1 MYWRVDAHWGMDMH
15 GRTEQPVWRD
25 QPQRWCQSALRDQP
39 CHAVGQANIAH
50 QRDQRLAERSKFWPP
65 WKDCYARWN
74 QDLSTMEGLHERVLQ
89 K

>member
-1 MYWRVDAHWGMDMH
+1 MYWRVDVHWGMDMH
-15 GRTEQPVWRD
+15 GRTEQPVW
-25 QPQRWCQSALRDQP
+25 RDQP

-65 WKDCYARWN
+65 WKDCYSRWN

-89 K
+89 T